1 MDFLKNMNPTLRKT
15 LLVVL
20 VIVVAYLIYLWVKP
34 KVQDWILE
42 QKMKSERKKDI
53 IASDLT
59 YSNSEYTDMAGQIFK
74 AMDGI
79 GTDTDVI
86 LNIAKKMKTKSDWL
100 KLVDTFGIKEVS
112 SGIIFVSDYKGT
124 LPELLPTELS
134 SSEME
139 ELNYILKSIDV
150 QI

>member
-1 MDFLKNMNPTLRKT
+1 
-15 LLVVL
+15 
-20 VIVVAYLIYLWVKP
+20 
-34 KVQDWILE
+34 
-42 QKMKSERKKDI
+42 
-53 IASDLT
+53 
-59 YSNSEYTDMAGQIFK
+59 MAGQIFK